1 MGNCILTR
9 RGGGAWV
16 GIPNFT
22 YTGTYETVDDGDGNW
37 RIKFLTSGIF
47 TLLKPK
53 QLLIDVFCVGGGGG
67 GGGGSGGGGGG
78 GRCLRRRRRIYYST
92 TYCAY

>member
-67 GGGGSGGGGGG
+67 AAQMEAVVVTLLHNMLS
-78 GRCLRRRRRIYYST
+78 LLKKILPIK
-92 TYCAY
+92 

>member
-67 GGGGSGGGGGG
+67 WGHGW
-78 GRCLRRRRRIYYST
+78 RRWRLHYHT
-92 TYCAY
+92 TCCHC

>member
-37 RIKFLTSGIF
+37 RIKFLTSGVF

-67 GGGGSGGGGGG
+67 QHEW
-78 GRCLRRRRRIYYST
+78 RRWRLHYYT
-92 TYCAY
+92 TCCHY

>member
-53 QLLIDVFCVGGGGG
+53 QLLIDVFCVGGGGEAAFVEVVG
-67 GGGGSGGGGGG
+67 ATPQHNVLSL
-78 GRCLRRRRRIYYST
+78 LRKIFPIK
-92 TYCAY
+92 

>member
-67 GGGGSGGGGGG
+67 G
-78 GRCLRRRRRIYYST
+78 RCLRRRRRIYYST

>member
-67 GGGGSGGGGGG
+67 VEVLLLTVHRLLEAVAAVVIPKPQQPSK
-78 GRCLRRRRRIYYST
+78 
-92 TYCAY
+92 